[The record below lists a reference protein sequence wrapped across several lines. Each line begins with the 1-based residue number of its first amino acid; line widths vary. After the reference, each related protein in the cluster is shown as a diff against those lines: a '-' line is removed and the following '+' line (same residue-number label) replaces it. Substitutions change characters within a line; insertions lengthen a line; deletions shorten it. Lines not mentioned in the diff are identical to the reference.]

1 MADQF
6 DRDTVKQC
14 ATLAHVRLTD
24 AEIDVL
30 APQLSSVMNY
40 VQSLSE
46 VSTEGVAPMSH
57 VADFPTPQREDVV
70 TPSLPKF
77 EALKNAPNQD
87 GDFFVVP
94 KVK

>member
-6 DRDTVKQC
+6 DRDTVRQC
-14 ATLAHVRLTD
+14 ATLAHMKLTD
-24 AEIDVL
+24 KELDVL
-30 APQLSSVMNY
+30 APQLLSVMNH
-40 VQSLSE
+40 VKSLSE
-46 VSTEGVAPMSH
+46 VPIDGVEPMSH
-57 VADFPTPQREDVV
+57 VADFPTPLREDTV
-70 TPSLPKF
+70 TPSLPKS